1 MSKIPAAVAYYRP
14 DCQAISKARI
24 MLTENS
30 TFSSIYNEV
39 NREAKISVSE
49 EIRDPKQFRNFH
61 QNLNQTKRDLSCNSG
76 EVDRIVAAMKLE
88 HGKSFILNVTITSI
102 LRSICIHW

>member
-1 MSKIPAAVAYYRP
+1 MSKIPTAVASYRP

-49 EIRDPKQFRNFH
+49 EIRDPK
-61 QNLNQTKRDLSCNSG
+61 
-76 EVDRIVAAMKLE
+76 
-88 HGKSFILNVTITSI
+88 
-102 LRSICIHW
+102 